1 MTKRTNDSWLS
12 DLQADGDIQAAA
24 LEDLRS
30 TLMGGLPYALSGWLS
45 PDNPAFGPLAEE
57 VTQDALLKILDNL
70 HTFEGRSQFTTWAH
84 KIAVNIALSKLRRR
98 RWTDVSLEELTG
110 EDDGGPAH
118 PWLVA
123 DSSAG
128 PDQKAEQSD
137 MLERINRIIRD
148 ELTDKQ
154 RRALVARLV
163 YGMPAELLA
172 KEMNMERNALYK
184 LIFDARENLKRRLEA
199 EGLNPQEVLTA
210 FER

>member
-1 MTKRTNDSWLS
+1 MIKRSNESWLAELRAGG
-12 DLQADGDIQAAA
+12 DVQAEA

-30 TLMGGLPYALSGWLS
+30 TLMAGLPYALSGWLS
-45 PDNPAFGPLAEE
+45 PDDPAFQALAEE
-57 VTQDALLKILDNL
+57 VNQEALLKILDNL

-98 RWTDVSLEELTG
+98 RWTDVSLEELT
-110 EDDGGPAH
+110 DDEGGAGH

-123 DSSAG
+123 DASAG
-128 PDQKAEQSD
+128 PDERAEQRD
-137 MLERINRIIRD
+137 MLERINRIIRE
-148 ELTDKQ
+148 ELTEKQ

-163 YGMPAELLA
+163 YGMPADLLA
-172 KEMNMERNALYK
+172 KEMRMERNALYK

-199 EGLNPQEVLTA
+199 EGLNPQEVLAA